1 MKIGT
6 INIDWFKKS
15 KSSKD
20 FIIDKIN
27 QQNFDFL
34 IITENVLSFKMD
46 EIYFAYHTTSIPTRK
61 DFQNLNYG
69 KYLNGD
75 IPIRTTIYSK
85 YKAIQPLKVA
95 DPYTS
100 VSCKF
105 LVEDKEII
113 IYASI
118 IGTWG
123 IMHQKD
129 IAKLE
134 LENFKN
140 DLENILPTNDNVFIV
155 GDLNTSFIESEN
167 RQMAAINSREELIK
181 FTNNN
186 SINRSTENITD
197 NIDHIFVT
205 QKLANNINQPPSV
218 FLESKLLKD
227 EPHKGICFDISI

>member
-6 INIDWFKKS
+6 INIDWFIKS
-15 KSSKD
+15 KSTKA

-46 EIYFAYHTTSIPTRK
+46 EIYFAYHTTSIPTGK
-61 DFQNLNYG
+61 EFQNLDYG
-69 KYLNGD
+69 KYLKGD
-75 IPIRTTIYSK
+75 TPIRVTIYSK

-100 VSCKF
+100 VCCKF

-113 IYASI
+113 VYASI

-129 IAKLE
+129 IAKVE
-134 LENFKN
+134 LDNFKS
-140 DLENILPTNDNVFIV
+140 DLENILSTNDNVFIV
-155 GDLNTSFIESEN
+155 GDLNTSFIKSEN
-167 RQMAAINSREELIK
+167 RQMVAIDSREELIK
-181 FTNNN
+181 FTNGN
-186 SINRSTENITD
+186 SINRITENIPD

-205 QKLANNINQPPSV
+205 QKLSNNINQPPSV
-218 FLESKLLKD
+218 FLESELLKD
-227 EPHKGICFDISI
+227 EPHKGICFETSI